1 MALFS
6 QEKRQSARI
15 KFSSP
20 LRYQIRGNSVV
31 NNAIGDN
38 VSLGGMA
45 FITDAGVPRL
55 STVMLEF
62 NVLSQII
69 KPVGKI
75 IRSTSLP
82 YSDRYQLG
90 IEFIEIDPIQKDYLD
105 KYLKM
110 IMQAHGG

>member
-6 QEKRQSARI
+6 REKRQSARI

-31 NNAIGDN
+31 NNAVGDN
-38 VSLGGMA
+38 ISLGGMA
-45 FITDAGVPRL
+45 FINETGLPRS

-62 NVLSQII
+62 NILSQII
-69 KPVGKI
+69 KPVGQV
-75 IRSTSLP
+75 IRATPLP
-82 YSDRYQLG
+82 HSDRYRLG
-90 IEFIEIDPIQKDYLD
+90 IEFIEMDPNQKNYLE

-110 IMQAHGG
+110 IAQA

>member
-6 QEKRQSARI
+6 YEKRQSARI

-31 NNAIGDN
+31 NNAVGDN
-38 VSLGGMA
+38 ISLGGMA
-45 FITDAGVPRL
+45 FINECSIPRF

-62 NVLSQII
+62 NILSQRIQ
-69 KPVGKI
+69 PVGQV
-75 IRSTSLP
+75 IRATPLP
-82 YSDRYQLG
+82 HSDRYQLG
-90 IEFIEIDPIQKDYLD
+90 IEFVEIDPNQKNYLE

-110 IMQAHGG
+110 IAQA